1 MLVNVPPSD
10 LNLIEGTDVLL
21 NCTATGNPIPTVHWL
36 RLDTNTSNNTKIN
49 TTTNIL
55 TIQNFSDVD
64 VGMYI
69 CVAINSVGM
78 NATNITYLR
87 LNSKS
92 RDFQLKV
99 ISRPLFHF
107 IDSET
112 DINLMSQDHS
122 VQGNMINLRQL
133 TVVLF

>member
-10 LNLIEGTDVLL
+10 LNLIEGAGVLL
-21 NCTATGNPIPTVHWL
+21 NCTATGDPTPTVHWL

-78 NATNITYLR
+78 NATNIIYLR

-92 RDFQLKV
+92 RDFQLNA

-107 IDSET
+107 IGSET

-122 VQGNMINLRQL
+122 VQGNTINLKQL
-133 TVVLF
+133 TVILF